1 MINFFKKLFGS
12 ESVDYKNL
20 VKNGAQIIDVRTAA
34 EFKNKHLRNSKNI
47 PLQNLRGSLKTLDKR
62 KPVITVCASGARSG
76 SAKTILQDAGFEAY
90 NGGGWSNLEKKLQ

>member
-20 VKNGAQIIDVRTAA
+20 VQNGAQIIDVRTAA
-34 EFKNKHLRNSKNI
+34 EYKNKHLRNSKNI
-47 PLQNLRGSLKTLDKR
+47 PLQNLRGSLKTLDKS

>member
-20 VKNGAQIIDVRTAA
+20 VQNGAQIIDVRTAA
-34 EFKNKHLRNSKNI
+34 EYKNKHLRNSKNI
-47 PLQNLRGSLKTLDKR
+47 PLQNLRGSLKTLDKS

-90 NGGGWSNLEKKLQ
+90 NGGGWTNLEKKLQ

>member
-20 VKNGAQIIDVRTAA
+20 VQNGAQIIDVRTAA
-34 EFKNKHLRNSKNI
+34 EYKNKHLRNSKNI
-47 PLQNLRGSLKTLDKR
+47 PLQNLRGSLKTLDKS

-76 SAKTILQDAGFEAY
+76 SAKTILQDAGFEAH